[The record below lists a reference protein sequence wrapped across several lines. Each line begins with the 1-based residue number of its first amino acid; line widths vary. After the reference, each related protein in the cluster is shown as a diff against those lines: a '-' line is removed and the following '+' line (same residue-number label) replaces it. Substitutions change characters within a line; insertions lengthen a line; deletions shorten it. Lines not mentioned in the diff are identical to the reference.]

1 MPLPVSKRRG
11 GWPALAV
18 IVALCLPSL
27 AFMAAMCR
35 EVVLRLLGRGL
46 APVHEDAMIF
56 AYHLVTFPWA
66 FILACC
72 LGLWVQWRASA
83 RVRAWTWGILAA
95 SLIPNLVLW
104 KELARGF

>member
-1 MPLPVSKRRG
+1 MRLPGSKQRG

-27 AFMAAMCR
+27 AYMAAMCR
-35 EVVLRLLGRGL
+35 EVALRLLGRGL
-46 APVHEDAMIF
+46 PPVHGEAMVV

-72 LGLWVQWRASA
+72 VGLWVQWRASA

-104 KELARGF
+104 SDYARGS